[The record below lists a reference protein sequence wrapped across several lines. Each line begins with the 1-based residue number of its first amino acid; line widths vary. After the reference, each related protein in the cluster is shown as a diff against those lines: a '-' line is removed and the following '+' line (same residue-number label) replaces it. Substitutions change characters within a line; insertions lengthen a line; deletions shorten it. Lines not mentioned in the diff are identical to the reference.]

1 MSFENTPD
9 DRLLCFYENIRKQVD
24 ADRPLKHKLTTGP
37 TVRQYADR
45 LRDEIVKRRLGHE
58 PIHWP
63 GPIDAQSSDH
73 RRERS

>member
-9 DRLLCFYENIRKQVD
+9 DRLLCFYENIRQQIE
-24 ADRPLKHKLTTGP
+24 ADRPLKYKLTAGP

-58 PIHWP
+58 PIH
-63 GPIDAQSSDH
+63 AQSSDH